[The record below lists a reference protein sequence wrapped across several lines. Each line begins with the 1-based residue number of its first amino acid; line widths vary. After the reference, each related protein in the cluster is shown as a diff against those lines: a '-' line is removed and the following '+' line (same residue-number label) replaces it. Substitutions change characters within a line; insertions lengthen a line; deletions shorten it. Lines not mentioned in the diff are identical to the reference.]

1 MIQVAVSS
9 FVHYDQQGAC
19 DNFVFLGQ
27 IQGADEI
34 WAETFTVAI
43 SWDKWSM
50 IAYYLVENQPFH
62 RKLIQQENKAKN

>member
-43 SWDKWSM
+43 SWDK
-50 IAYYLVENQPFH
+50 
-62 RKLIQQENKAKN
+62 

>member
-1 MIQVAVSS
+1 MSNQRWMMRVGQSVRTLMIQVAVSS

-43 SWDKWSM
+43 SWDK
-50 IAYYLVENQPFH
+50 
-62 RKLIQQENKAKN
+62 

>member
-1 MIQVAVSS
+1 MIFILIMSNQRWMMGVGQSVRTLMIQVAVSS

-43 SWDKWSM
+43 SWDK
-50 IAYYLVENQPFH
+50 
-62 RKLIQQENKAKN
+62 